1 MLVITCGDIAAGQL
15 AEAGVA
21 TEPALVWRD
30 LLHEGP
36 VPAGPDPALR
46 EARARFAADAGWVPY
61 DVALADYA
69 ARDARVEAL
78 GPGDRV
84 LLCFDHNLVNQLQ
97 LVQLLAVL
105 PEHAEAEL
113 LTVTEFGGATPAE
126 LAAAPRRPVG
136 PPERALGRAAWS
148 ALRAPDPTA
157 IEQLLP
163 DTEPGIGPLPALGP
177 ALRRFL
183 AGYPGTR
190 DGLSLTQRRALQAA
204 PGTFAELFEAVA
216 AQEDHRY
223 LGDTLFRAELDE
235 LTWAAVPLL
244 SGPPPRVPGPVPRVP
259 GRPPREAAPDPAS
272 PGPLGP
278 GLPADPEDR
287 WQRTAAGTDV
297 LVGRADHVA
306 LNGIDRWLGG
316 VHLHGTTAAWRW
328 TGTALQPG

>member
-36 VPAGPDPALR
+36 VPAGTDAAGLR
-46 EARARFAADAGWVPY
+46 AARARFAAGAGWAPY
-61 DVALADYA
+61 DAVLADYE
-69 ARDARVEAL
+69 ARDARVAAL

-84 LLCFDHNLVNQLQ
+84 LLCFDRNLVNQLQ
-97 LVQLLAVL
+97 LVQLLAVV
-105 PEHAEAEL
+105 PDHAEAEL
-113 LTVTEFGGATPAE
+113 LQVSELGGATPAE

-136 PPERALGRAAWS
+136 PPERALGQAAWS
-148 ALRAPDPTA
+148 ALRGPDPTA

-163 DTEPGIGPLPALGP
+163 DTGTGPLPALGP

-183 AGYPGTR
+183 AGYPGAR
-190 DGLSLTQRRALQAA
+190 DGLSLTQRRALAAA

-216 AQEDHRY
+216 AQEDHRF
-223 LGDTLFRAELDE
+223 LGDTLFRAELDD

-244 SGPPPRVPGPVPRVP
+244 TGPPPQVPGPLPRVP
-259 GRPPREAAPDPAS
+259 GRPPREAAPDPA
-272 PGPLGP
+272 PTGPLGP
-278 GLPADPEDR
+278 GLPAGPEDR
-287 WQRTAAGTDV
+287 WRLTAAGADV
-297 LVGRADHVA
+297 LAGRADHVA

-316 VHLHGTTAAWRW
+316 VHLHGRSAAWRW
-328 TGTALQPG
+328 TGSALQPG